1 MRATYGGSALA
12 SYRDSVTGLI
22 KVGEPWHVVE
32 AAVDEISGLSTESRD
47 ALWLMA
53 FIKHG
58 AHQRRQ
64 GSPWP
69 LRPARPHHG

>member
-53 FIKHG
+53 FIKHA
-58 AHQRRQ
+58 AHRRKQ
-64 GSPWP
+64 GSRWP
-69 LRPARPHHG
+69 VGAAKPQHG

>member
-1 MRATYGGSALA
+1 MRAPYEGSALA

-22 KVGEPWHVVE
+22 RGGEPWHVIE
-32 AAVDEISGLSTESRD
+32 AAVDEIRGLTSESRD

-53 FIKHG
+53 FIKHA

-64 GSPWP
+64 GSRGSLGAVKPQ
-69 LRPARPHHG
+69 HG

>member
-12 SYRDSVTGLI
+12 SYRGSVTGLI
-22 KVGEPWHVVE
+22 EAGESWPLIE
-32 AAVDEISGLSTESRD
+32 AAVDEIGGLSTELRD

-53 FIKHG
+53 FVKHG

-64 GSPWP
+64 GSRWH
-69 LRPARPHHG
+69 LGAVTAQHG

>member
-1 MRATYGGSALA
+1 MRATYGGSALT

-22 KVGEPWHVVE
+22 RAGEPWHVVE
-32 AAVDEISGLSTESRD
+32 AAVSEIGGLSTESRD

-53 FIKHG
+53 FIKHA

-64 GSPWP
+64 GSRWP
-69 LRPARPHHG
+69 LGAVKRQHG